1 MVSASVHGSVRCRRS
16 RTLGSGRA
24 GQVSEHHLYDGVE
37 IRFSADFDAGTVT
50 IDDAPVPIRLENVN
64 AVLVDGVDRGDRR
77 HVAQTLSVAARVP
90 LGGDPNLKLIRSS
103 RTLLRF
109 LQCEI
114 PMPVP
119 PAATS
124 QPPVITVCEKLAA
137 GKK

>member
-1 MVSASVHGSVRCRRS
+1 
-16 RTLGSGRA
+16 
-24 GQVSEHHLYDGVE
+24 
-37 IRFSADFDAGTVT
+37 
-50 IDDAPVPIRLENVN
+50 
-64 AVLVDGVDRGDRR
+64 
-77 HVAQTLSVAARVP
+77 VP

-114 PMPVP
+114 PMPAP